1 MGMAAAAT
9 RKRWR
14 ANPMSSEQDTVT
26 EYFSGREMARK
37 SAFSGIWGDALPA
50 VFSDV
55 APYYDVASNV
65 ASLGMCKTWR
75 QRFLSTID
83 LKPGDAVL
91 DVCAGTN
98 AVGIGLLK
106 RQPAAR
112 VSAIDRS
119 QAMQDVGQKLARANG
134 VEIESFVGD
143 VHILPFPDN
152 SFDVVTLQWASRH
165 LQIVDVFSEIR
176 RVLKPGGSFY
186 HHDMLRPE
194 NPVVRTL
201 YSTYLKGCLSAT
213 AFIFGSGKEAWGCRN
228 YFVEA
233 IELFY
238 SSREITEMLEHVG
251 FSQVTAQNAMGGI
264 MANHRAYRN

>member
-1 MGMAAAAT
+1 
-9 RKRWR
+9 
-14 ANPMSSEQDTVT
+14 MSSEQDTVAQ
-26 EYFSGREMARK
+26 YFSGREKARK
-37 SAFSGIWGDALPA
+37 SAFSGIWGDELHA

-65 ASLGMCKTWR
+65 ASLGMCSTWR
-75 QRFLSTID
+75 QRFLSTVD
-83 LKPGDAVL
+83 LKPGDAIL

-112 VSAIDRS
+112 VTAIDRS

-143 VHILPFPDN
+143 VHKLPFPDN

-194 NPVVRTL
+194 NQVVRAL
-201 YSTYLKGCLSAT
+201 YSTYLKGCVSVT
-213 AFIFGSGKEAWGCRN
+213 ALIFGSGKKARSCRN

-238 SSREITEMLEHVG
+238 SSREITEMLTHVG
-251 FSQVTAQNAMGGI
+251 FTEVKVQNAMGGV
-264 MANHRAYRN
+264 MANHRANKI

>member
-1 MGMAAAAT
+1 
-9 RKRWR
+9 
-14 ANPMSSEQDTVT
+14 MSNAEDTVGQ
-26 EYFSGREMARK
+26 YFSGREMERK
-37 SAFSGIWGDALPA
+37 SAFSGIWGDELHA

-65 ASLGMCKTWR
+65 ASLGMCNIWR

-134 VEIESFVGD
+134 VEIESTVSD
-143 VHILPFPDN
+143 VHRLPFPDN
-152 SFDVVTLQWASRH
+152 SFDVATLQWASRH
-165 LQIVDVFSEIR
+165 LQIVDVFSEVR
-176 RVLKPGGSFY
+176 RVLKPGGCFY

-213 AFIFGSGKEAWGCRN
+213 ALIFGSGKEAWSCRN

-251 FSQVTAQNAMGGI
+251 FTQVAVHEAMGGI
-264 MANHRAYRN
+264 MANHRATKI

>member
-1 MGMAAAAT
+1 
-9 RKRWR
+9 
-14 ANPMSSEQDTVT
+14 MSSEQDIAAQ
-26 EYFSGREMARK
+26 YFSGREQARK
-37 SAFSGIWGDALPA
+37 SAFSGIWSDELHD

-65 ASLGMCKTWR
+65 ASLGMCNTWR
-75 QRFLSTID
+75 RRFLSAVE

-106 RQPAAR
+106 REPAIR
-112 VSAIDRS
+112 VTAIDRS
-119 QAMQDVGQKLARANG
+119 QAMQDVGQKLARDNG

-143 VHILPFPDN
+143 VHKLPFPDN

-176 RVLKPGGSFY
+176 RVLKPGGRFH

-194 NPVVRTL
+194 NPVVQAL
-201 YSTYLKGCLSAT
+201 YSTYLKGCVSAT
-213 AFIFGSGKEAWGCRN
+213 ALIFGSGKKARSCRN

-238 SSREITEMLEHVG
+238 SSREITDMLEHVG
-251 FSQVTAQNAMGGI
+251 FTEVTAEDAIGGV
-264 MANHRAYRN
+264 MANHRATKV

>member
-1 MGMAAAAT
+1 
-9 RKRWR
+9 
-14 ANPMSSEQDTVT
+14 MSYTQETAG
-26 EYFSGREMARK
+26 EYFSGREKVRK
-37 SAFSGIWGDALPA
+37 NAFSSIWSEELHA

-65 ASLGMCKTWR
+65 ASLGMCSAWR
-75 QRFLSTID
+75 RRFLDTVD

-106 RQPAAR
+106 REPGIR
-112 VSAIDRS
+112 VTAMDRS
-119 QAMQDVGQKLARANG
+119 QAMQDVGQKLARENG

-143 VHILPFPDN
+143 VHKLPFPDN

-165 LQIVDVFSEIR
+165 LQIVDVFSEIH

-194 NPVVRTL
+194 NPVVQTL
-201 YSTYLKGCLSAT
+201 YSIYLKGCLSAT
-213 AFIFGSGKEAWGCRN
+213 ALIFSSGKEAWGCRN

-238 SSREITEMLEHVG
+238 SSREITEILEHVG
-251 FSQVTAQNAMGGI
+251 FTKVIAEDAIGGT
-264 MANHRAYRN
+264 MANHRAYRS